1 MRDENV
7 PISEPFGIEKA
18 LQFAKA
24 LGYDQFLGSNGWLE
38 IFKKRHG
45 IVAKVQSGKNRTID
59 NSFAEAGFFACSESS
74 DEDDIPLEE
83 MKKYGYS

>member
-7 PISEPFGIEKA
+7 PISGPFGIEKA

-45 IVAKVQSGKNRTID
+45 IVAKVQSGK
-59 NSFAEAGFFACSESS
+59 
-74 DEDDIPLEE
+74 
-83 MKKYGYS
+83 